1 MGDANWFL
9 CLHAKTLYE
18 RGKSKRKQTW
28 KVYVVGF
35 VSHDLFLRAGPEI
48 FFLRLQR
55 GVQWRLEG
63 LVRGER

>member
-1 MGDANWFL
+1 MVF

-18 RGKSKRKQTW
+18 RGKSKRKQTS

-35 VSHDLFLRAGPEI
+35 VSHDLILRAGPEI

-63 LVRGER
+63 LVRGGR